1 MNLLES
7 DMSSFE
13 SLFNPRGIAIV
24 GASSD
29 QGRPGGQTIQAL
41 ISKKYAGGIYPV
53 NPKYESIVGL
63 RCYAEISAVP
73 KNCDVAVIALPAA
86 QVPKV
91 VEECGKHGVRFAVV
105 LGGGFREGGEAGQA
119 LEQEL
124 LESARKYKVRLIGP
138 NCLGFVNVHSN
149 VYAGFGSITR
159 PPYLI
164 SGNVSAVIQSGGF
177 GNSLVIRCGAAG
189 IGFRYV
195 VASGNEADITTPEL
209 IDSFVDD
216 PNTRVILAYIEGI
229 GDGRAFMA
237 AAHRARLAGK
247 PLVIWK
253 AGNTRQGVKAAAS
266 HTANMAG
273 SYDIYRA
280 AFKEAGVIEVNDMEE
295 AADFVKTLIG
305 QPTAEGTN
313 VAVMGGSGGSA
324 VVFSDAA
331 DAYGL
336 TLQSLMPETMR
347 VLKESLPSV
356 ASLDNPVD
364 YAAGF
369 INDQNAPRFER
380 AVDAVLSD
388 PGIHQL
394 GLLFATVTGR
404 VGENG
409 ANALAAA
416 AGRYRKPILVFSSVP
431 RENAAEMFDILE
443 AAGIPIFRS
452 VNRLARAMRIL
463 ADYRRASTRNMDK
476 PLQVVPNISKDFGSG
491 ALDEYS
497 SKRLLQAYGIP
508 VSEDRMFAAAPIDGA
523 AAQSCEFPAVL
534 KIVSRDISHKSD
546 IGGVALNLRSADEL
560 SRASE
565 TMLQRVRAA
574 APKAKLEHLMVSP
587 MIRDG
592 LEAIV
597 GVVNDSVFG
606 PVVVFGLGGVYAET
620 LRDITYRL
628 APFGEETGRE
638 MIGELRAAALFD
650 GLRGQQPWDTDALAA
665 LLRSVSHL
673 AWDMRDRLN
682 ELDINPVIVKQKGEG
697 VVAVDAL
704 AVLK

>member
-1 MNLLES
+1 
-7 DMSSFE
+7 MSSFE
-13 SLFNPRGIAIV
+13 PLFNPRGIAVV
-24 GASSD
+24 GASND
-29 QGRPGGQTIQAL
+29 QGRPGGQTIAAL
-41 ISKKYAGGIYPV
+41 TGRKYAGGIYPV
-53 NPKYESIVGL
+53 NPKYETVGGL

-73 KNCDVAVIALPAA
+73 KDCDVAVIALPAA
-86 QVPKV
+86 QVLQV
-91 VEECGKHGVRFAVV
+91 VEACGKHGVRFAVI
-105 LGGGFREGGEAGQA
+105 LGGGFREGGDAGRA
-119 LEQEL
+119 REKEL
-124 LESARKYKVRLIGP
+124 LAIAGKYKVRLIGP

-159 PPYLI
+159 PPYLT
-164 SGNVSAVIQSGGF
+164 SGKVSAVIQSGGF

-195 VASGNEADITTPEL
+195 VASGNEADINTPEL

-216 PNTRVILAYIEGI
+216 PGTRVILAYIEGI

-336 TLQSLMPETMR
+336 TLQSLTPETMR
-347 VLKESLPSV
+347 VLKENLPSV

-416 AGRYRKPILVFSSVP
+416 ARRHRKPILVFSSVP
-431 RENAAEMFDILE
+431 RENATEMFDILE
-443 AAGIPIFRS
+443 SAGIPIFRS

-476 PLQVVPNISKDFGSG
+476 PLQVAPNIPKDIGSG

-546 IGGVALNLRSADEL
+546 IGGVALNLRSPNEL
-560 SRASE
+560 RQASE

-574 APKAKLEHLMVSP
+574 APTATLEHLMVSP
-587 MIRDG
+587 MIREG
-592 LEAIV
+592 LETIV

-638 MIGELRAAALFD
+638 MIRELRAAALFD
-650 GLRGQQPWDTDALAA
+650 GLRGQQPRDIDALAA
-665 LLRSVSHL
+665 LLTSVSHL
-673 AWDMRDRLN
+673 AWDMRDRLR
-682 ELDINPVIVKQKGEG
+682 ELDINPVMVRQKGEG

-704 AVLK
+704 AVLM

>member
-1 MNLLES
+1 
-7 DMSSFE
+7 MSSFE

-41 ISKKYAGGIYPV
+41 TSKKYAGGIYPV
-53 NPKYESIVGL
+53 NPKYESMAGL

-73 KNCDVAVIALPAA
+73 KDCDVAVIALPAA

-105 LGGGFREGGEAGQA
+105 LGGGFREGGEAGRA
-119 LEQEL
+119 LEKEL

-138 NCLGFVNVHSN
+138 NCLGFVNIHSN

-159 PPYLI
+159 PPYLL

-177 GNSLVIRCGAAG
+177 GNSLVIRCGSAG

-336 TLQSLMPETMR
+336 TLQSLTPETMR
-347 VLKESLPSV
+347 VLKENLPSV
-356 ASLDNPVD
+356 ASLNNPVD

-409 ANALAAA
+409 ANALAAMA
-416 AGRYRKPILVFSSVP
+416 KRHRKPILVFSSVP
-431 RENAAEMFDILE
+431 RENAPEMFSILE
-443 AAGIPIFRS
+443 SAGIPIFRS
-452 VNRLARAMRIL
+452 VNRLARAMRVL
-463 ADYRRASTRNMDK
+463 ADYRQTATKNIDK
-476 PLQVVPNISKDFGSG
+476 PVPVAPNIPIDLGSG

-508 VSEDRMFAAAPIDGA
+508 VTEDRMFPPIPIEVA
-523 AAQSCEFPAVL
+523 SAQSCVFPAVL

-546 IGGVALNLRSADEL
+546 IGGVTLNLRSADEL

-587 MIRDG
+587 MIRNG
-592 LEAIV
+592 LETIV

-620 LRDITYRL
+620 LKDITYRL
-628 APFGEETGRE
+628 APFGEEIGRE
-638 MIGELRAAALFD
+638 MISELRAAALFD
-650 GLRGQQPWDTDALAA
+650 GLRGQPSRDTDALAA
-665 LLRSVSHL
+665 LLTSVSHL

-682 ELDINPVIVKQKGEG
+682 ELDINPVIVKQRGEG

>member
-1 MNLLES
+1 
-7 DMSSFE
+7 MSSFE

-24 GASSD
+24 GASND
-29 QGRPGGQTIQAL
+29 QGRPGGQTIHAL
-41 ISKKYAGGIYPV
+41 TSKKYAGDIYPV
-53 NPKYESIVGL
+53 NPKYESIAGL

-73 KNCDVAVIALPAA
+73 KDCDVAVIALPAA
-86 QVPKV
+86 QVAKV

-105 LGGGFREGGEAGQA
+105 LGGGFREGGEAGQT
-119 LEQEL
+119 LEKEL

-138 NCLGFVNVHSN
+138 NCLGFVNIHSN

-209 IDSFVDD
+209 INSFVDD
-216 PNTRVILAYIEGI
+216 PKTRVILAYIEGI

-305 QPTAEGTN
+305 QPTAEGNN

-336 TLQSLMPETMR
+336 TLQSLTPETMS
-347 VLKESLPSV
+347 VLKENLPSV

-394 GLLFATVTGR
+394 GLLFATVTGK
-404 VGENG
+404 VAENG
-409 ANALAAA
+409 ANALAAVA
-416 AGRYRKPILVFSSVP
+416 KRHRKPILVFLSVP
-431 RENAAEMFDILE
+431 RENAPEMFSILE
-443 AAGIPIFRS
+443 SAGIPIFRS
-452 VNRLARAMRIL
+452 VNRLARAMRVL
-463 ADYRRASTRNMDK
+463 ADFRRASTKNMDK
-476 PLQVVPNISKDFGSG
+476 SVPVAPHISMDLGSG
-491 ALDEYS
+491 TLDEYS
-497 SKRLLQAYGIP
+497 SKRLLQAYGVP
-508 VSEDRMFAAAPIDGA
+508 VTEDRMFPPTPIEA
-523 AAQSCEFPAVL
+523 VSAQSCEFPAVL

-546 IGGVALNLRSADEL
+546 IGGVTLNLRSADEL
-560 SRASE
+560 SRVSE
-565 TMLQRVRAA
+565 TMLQRVRTA

-592 LEAIV
+592 LETIV

-620 LRDITYRL
+620 LKDITYRL

-638 MIGELRAAALFD
+638 MIKELRAAALFD

-665 LLRSVSHL
+665 LLMSVSHL
-673 AWDMRDRLN
+673 AWNMRDRLS
-682 ELDINPVIVKQKGEG
+682 ELDINPVMVRQKGEG

>member
-1 MNLLES
+1 
-7 DMSSFE
+7 MSSFE
-13 SLFNPRGIAIV
+13 PLFNPRGIAIV
-24 GASSD
+24 GASND
-29 QGRPGGQTIQAL
+29 QGRPGGQTIAAL
-41 ISKKYAGGIYPV
+41 TGRKYSGGIYPV
-53 NPKYESIVGL
+53 NPKYETVAGL
-63 RCYAEISAVP
+63 RCYSEISAVP
-73 KNCDVAVIALPAA
+73 KDCDVAVIALPAA
-86 QVPKV
+86 QVLKV
-91 VEECGKHGVRFAVV
+91 VEECGKHGVRFAVII
-105 LGGGFREGGEAGQA
+105 GGGFREDGDAGRA
-119 LEQEL
+119 REKEL
-124 LESARKYKVRLIGP
+124 LAIAGKYKVRLIGP

-159 PPYLI
+159 PPYLT
-164 SGNVSAVIQSGGF
+164 SGKVSAVIQSGGF

-195 VASGNEADITTPEL
+195 VASGNEADINTPEL
-209 IDSFVDD
+209 IDSFVED
-216 PNTRVILAYIEGI
+216 PGTYVILAYIEGI

-336 TLQSLMPETMR
+336 TLQSLKPETMR
-347 VLKESLPSV
+347 VLKENLPNV

-388 PGIHQL
+388 LGIHQL

-409 ANALAAA
+409 ANALAAVA
-416 AGRYRKPILVFSSVP
+416 RRHRKPILVFSSVP
-431 RENAAEMFDILE
+431 RENAPEMFSILE
-443 AAGIPIFRS
+443 SAGIPIFRS
-452 VNRLARAMRIL
+452 VNRLARAMRVL
-463 ADYRRASTRNMDK
+463 ADYRRASTKNMDK
-476 PLQVVPNISKDFGSG
+476 PAPVAAHIPMDIGSG
-491 ALDEYS
+491 VLDEYS
-497 SKRLLQAYGIP
+497 SKQLLQAYGVP
-508 VSEDRMFAAAPIDGA
+508 VTEDRMFPPTPIA
-523 AAQSCEFPAVL
+523 VVSAQSCEFPAVL

-546 IGGVALNLRSADEL
+546 IGGVTLNLSSADEL

-650 GLRGQQPWDTDALAA
+650 GLRGQQPRDTDALAA
-665 LLRSVSHL
+665 LLGSVSHL
-673 AWDMRDRLN
+673 AWDMRDRLK